1 MLTETPRPK
10 AGFLGVEFDSG
21 TYEHIARQID
31 LLSRGDSFSYVVTPN
46 VDHVLMLHP
55 RDPNPVSDRFRQAY
69 AAADMKLCDSRIL
82 RSLARFHGVNLDL
95 ITGSDLTPY
104 LFNNGYLSGRKVAII
119 GGDAEM
125 VPELNKLYPT
135 INIVQHCP
143 PMGVLQK
150 PDALQDIVR
159 FVEREQ
165 AHYVLF
171 AIGCPQSEIIAQ
183 QCVVAGQSVGVGLCI
198 GASIEFLLGRKKRAP
213 LWMQR
218 MSLEWG
224 YRLACEPKRLW
235 KRYMIVG
242 PRIFILTL
250 FIHR

>member
-1 MLTETPRPK
+1 
-10 AGFLGVEFDSG
+10 
-21 TYEHIARQID
+21 
-31 LLSRGDSFSYVVTPN
+31 
-46 VDHVLMLHP
+46 
-55 RDPNPVSDRFRQAY
+55 
-69 AAADMKLCDSRIL
+69 
-82 RSLARFHGVNLDL
+82 
-95 ITGSDLTPY
+95 
-104 LFNNGYLSGRKVAII
+104 
-119 GGDAEM
+119 
-125 VPELNKLYPT
+125 
-135 INIVQHCP
+135 
-143 PMGVLQK
+143 MGVLQK

-224 YRLACEPKRLW
+224 YRLYKEPGRLW
-235 KRYMIVG
+235 KRYLVKG
-242 PRIFILTL
+242 PRIFWLGIEARKLHSAHSKH
-250 FIHR
+250 IIN